1 MLSIAVLATFLSQGA
16 WEIMAPATKCTC
28 TNDLA
33 CSSYRMAQVATTAN
47 VDDIAYKVRDFAH
60 TTNGVNHVWDGN
72 CASYETH
79 TTNNM
84 PAIHHMPGQ
93 NKWGDKCAY
102 ITPGQSSLLINNNNA
117 CGSYAPA
124 GWARICCCARTG
136 KNGGGTGPSRAEDC
150 PLNQNDCPAG
160 TTYAHGFCGAA
171 TNAPTTAPT
180 TSAPTSSPTTSAPV
194 VPSVNGGYT
203 AWGACSVA
211 CGGGTKTRLCSNPT
225 PVGTGADCS
234 GLGVASQPCN
244 PTACTGAPTT
254 APSNVLTTVPRSN
267 APTTAPTTAPLTFA
281 PTTAPI
287 AVRGNSAAAEGT
299 EANAGATVGIVFGII
314 GGILVL
320 AIVTAAV
327 AMIVFILFK
336 VKDAKKKGD
345 DDDESPVDLSL
356 EMGSM
361 ASASSPAS
369 FGGKLQKQASRFI
382 GGNPMSAQKDFGIG
396 GIDAEIK
403 AEAREIV
410 AASGIITGAAACTS
424 VMGSNPM
431 KRAADFGIG
440 GESVHSSDSLSLSG
454 DEDIEAPPAV
464 QQQQQQQQ
472 QATTEKK
479 SRPISMRVDVDGTK
493 YSKEEFQAHYGG
505 SEDEWN
511 QAKRTTGGGD
521 DEDNEEAKKAAR
533 PVSMRT
539 SMVREEAFANALAGF
554 GDDEDDGDQ
563 VVAESLAPVVE
574 EEEPMF
580 APPPAPPAAA
590 ATASGETMFSFGGED
605 EDPSDEEIF
614 F

>member
-1 MLSIAVLATFLSQGA
+1 
-16 WEIMAPATKCTC
+16 
-28 TNDLA
+28 
-33 CSSYRMAQVATTAN
+33 
-47 VDDIAYKVRDFAH
+47 
-60 TTNGVNHVWDGN
+60 
-72 CASYETH
+72 
-79 TTNNM
+79 
-84 PAIHHMPGQ
+84 
-93 NKWGDKCAY
+93 
-102 ITPGQSSLLINNNNA
+102 
-117 CGSYAPA
+117 
-124 GWARICCCARTG
+124 
-136 KNGGGTGPSRAEDC
+136 
-150 PLNQNDCPAG
+150 
-160 TTYAHGFCGAA
+160 
-171 TNAPTTAPT
+171 
-180 TSAPTSSPTTSAPV
+180 
-194 VPSVNGGYT
+194 
-203 AWGACSVA
+203 
-211 CGGGTKTRLCSNPT
+211 
-225 PVGTGADCS
+225 
-234 GLGVASQPCN
+234 
-244 PTACTGAPTT
+244 
-254 APSNVLTTVPRSN
+254 
-267 APTTAPTTAPLTFA
+267 
-281 PTTAPI
+281 
-287 AVRGNSAAAEGT
+287 VRGNSAAAEGT